1 MESGAVVQGSS
12 FHYTIQFYMK
22 IANNNTNNNLILCI
36 ENPLYRQYL
45 EKEFAATEV
54 VVTLTDRED
63 LAQAIAEHPAKTLLL
78 QSDTEEHSLIEFSSK
93 LKRLFG
99 QDIKTLLFSA
109 DYLTA
114 EEAGTTVDGFLQYPV
129 PFEQVQAA
137 IEGMN
142 PKARRI
148 LVIDDSKLVQKHLV
162 VPLQEQGYEVF
173 SALDGEAGY
182 AKAKEVK
189 PDLIICDI
197 EMPRMNGF
205 ETCTAIRA
213 TPEIA
218 DTYIIMS
225 STLGSAADQQK
236 GFEAGVDEYVT
247 KPVVISELLDRID
260 KVFTSTL
267 TGREYI
273 LILEEDKQIARNIV
287 KSLARQG
294 FTTRTVDTIKGAMRI
309 LKRLNY
315 DLLISEITL
324 ADGSVIDLFSALKTL
339 PQDRQPGVLILTSR
353 DRQADEKMV
362 MNAGA
367 AGVISKPFHMDSLLA
382 SVERTLADRR
392 AQREK
397 EQLEK
402 YVSRA
407 SIRMALEKSILSGK
421 EAKTRAY
428 KKNATVFFSDIAN
441 FTTRCEAYPP
451 AEVVTQVNALFE
463 VMTRVIMEHSGDIDK
478 FIGDACMAFWL
489 DEDPI
494 VSAERAIK
502 ATLCMR
508 KEIARMNKENP
519 VLAEDP
525 IQIRMGL
532 NTGEVILCDLGAAD
546 ARIDLTIIGDTVNVA
561 ARFEAAG
568 KQYGVDNLLSEHSI
582 EPLLD
587 KFVDKF
593 AVRLIDRVR
602 VKGKSEPL
610 GCYEL
615 FDEKDKTSPEENQ
628 LINEFS
634 RAMHA
639 YREGEFE
646 QALAIFKA
654 TEKLEKVMEEG
665 ALNPSRLYQ
674 QRCQHL
680 LEHPPQDW
688 DGIWSLTSK

>member
-1 MESGAVVQGSS
+1 
-12 FHYTIQFYMK
+12 MK
-22 IANNNTNNNLILCI
+22 TANNRVILCI

-45 EKEFAATEV
+45 EEEFAAAGVTTTSTE
-54 VVTLTDRED
+54 RAD
-63 LAQAIAEHPAKTLLL
+63 LAQAIAEHPAKMLLL
-78 QSDTEEHSLIEFSSK
+78 QSDTAEYALIELSSR
-93 LKRLFG
+93 LRRLFG
-99 QDIKTLLFSA
+99 QDIQTLLFSA

-114 EEAGTTVDGFLQYPV
+114 EEAGTTVDAFLQYPAH
-129 PFEQVQAA
+129 FDQVQAA
-137 IEGMN
+137 IEGLN
-142 PKARRI
+142 SRVRRI

-162 VPLQEQGYEVF
+162 TPLQEQGYEVF
-173 SALDGEAGY
+173 SALDGETGY
-182 AKAKEVK
+182 ARAREVQ

-205 ETCTAIRA
+205 EVCTAIRA
-213 TPEIA
+213 TADIA

-236 GFEAGVDEYVT
+236 GFEVGVDEYVT
-247 KPVVISELLDRID
+247 KPVVIAELLDRID

-273 LILEEDKQIARNIV
+273 LILEEDKQTAKSIA
-287 KSLARQG
+287 KSLAKQG
-294 FTTRTVDTIKGAMRI
+294 FSARIVETIKSAMSI

-315 DLLISEITL
+315 DLLISNIKP
-324 ADGSVIDLFSALKTL
+324 ADGSVINLFAALETL

-362 MNAGA
+362 LNAGA
-367 AGVISKPFHMDSLLA
+367 DGVISKPFHMDSLLA

-392 AQREK
+392 ARQEK
-397 EQLEK
+397 AQLEK

-421 EAKTRAY
+421 EATTRAY

-441 FTTRCEAYPP
+441 FTTRCEAYSP

-463 VMTRVIMEHSGDIDK
+463 VMTRIIMEHSGDIDK

-489 DEDPI
+489 DDDPVI
-494 VSAERAIK
+494 SAQRAIE

-508 KEIARMNKENP
+508 RDIALMNKENP
-519 VLAEDP
+519 ILVEDP

-561 ARFEAAG
+561 ARFEGAG

-587 KFVDKF
+587 KF
-593 AVRLIDRVR
+593 AARLIDRVR
-602 VKGKSEPL
+602 VKGKNEPL
-610 GCYEL
+610 KCYEL
-615 FDEKDKTSPEENQ
+615 FDAKDKISPRESQ
-628 LINEFS
+628 LIEEFS
-634 RAMHA
+634 RGMAA
-639 YREGEFE
+639 YRDGEFE
-646 QALAIFKA
+646 RALAIFKA
-654 TEKLEKVMEEG
+654 AEKLERVVDAT

-674 QRCQHL
+674 ERCRHL
-680 LEHPPQDW
+680 LEHPPRDW
-688 DGIWSLTSK
+688 RGVWELTVK